1 MAKVRLDL
9 MVDGR
14 VKKMLRDVAATEGIS
29 MSQLVEVMLTE
40 HLSGDGN
47 ADEPMHAVV
56 DLLWIQRLQDD
67 YRRAMELG
75 RIYSFRSWSK
85 RVDDK
90 RRSEDEPPV
99 ILYVGKGEDGFSE
112 GDIVTDWHG
121 GGAGAEILSTYD
133 GVLRTVCVRME
144 WADGDDGTFVPYG
157 FLVWPKRGGSRIDE
171 PLFEW
176 KCPVPW
182 PGMSVEYQGQDAD
195 DRRTEADRA
204 ADTATA
210 SAEYSG

>member
-40 HLSGDGN
+40 HLSGDGA
-47 ADEPMHAVV
+47 ADEPMHAVA

-75 RIYSFRSWSK
+75 RIHSFRSYAK
-85 RVDDK
+85 RIDRK
-90 RRSEDEPPV
+90 RSSEDEPPV

-121 GGAGAEILSTYD
+121 GGAEAEILSTYD

-144 WADGDDGTFVPYG
+144 WTDGDDGAFVPYG
-157 FLVWPKRGGSRIDE
+157 FLVWPKKGGSRIDE

-176 KCPVPW
+176 KCPALW
-182 PGMSVEYQGQDAD
+182 PGVSVEYQGREGD
-195 DRRTEADRA
+195 DGRVGASRA
-204 ADTATA
+204 TGMTAT
-210 SAEYSG
+210 SAEYHG